1 MQAWDIVYGKR
12 RAYMM
17 GGPSCAEGIQISPRG
32 SAKVRGAEVETQQAG
47 FYRTDLVDCNAAEA
61 PVEAAR
67 LGEVITARVGGE
79 EITGRFDRIDDSGH
93 LQLQTP
99 SGARS
104 IAAAEIY
111 FRGT

>member
-1 MQAWDIVYGKR
+1 LSSALNLKITPSSFLKILVQRFDDWETRFLEQGFEPIRLAWLAR
-12 RAYMM
+12 
-17 GGPSCAEGIQISPRG
+17 
-32 SAKVRGAEVETQQAG
+32 
-47 FYRTDLVDCNAAEA
+47 
-61 PVEAAR
+61 AAR